1 MAKTMKKVNVATVG
15 VGFLGSLVLA
25 ECAKAGLS
33 ALGLERGERRGPEDF
48 QELHDEWRY
57 AVNYALMQD
66 LSRETVTFRNTE
78 AMKALPMRRLGS
90 FLLGDGL
97 GGAGTHWNGMTFR
110 FSPYDFQLK
119 TMTEQRYGRNKLG
132 PDYQL
137 QDYPLTYDEMEP
149 YYTAFEEAVGVAGEP
164 GHFDGKRSKPYPMPP
179 LVKTPALSMFEQAAR
194 KMGCHPY
201 MIPAAIAS
209 GPFTTPDGIEHNPC
223 MYCGFCERFAC
234 EYDAKAQPS
243 NTLQLQRG
251 GNSQKRRHGRRSTLC
266 GYADKGGIHPAR

>member
-97 GGAGTHWNGMTFR
+97 GGAGTHWNGMTFPLFPLR
-110 FSPYDFQLK
+110 LSAQDHDGTTLWQ
-119 TMTEQRYGRNKLG
+119 EQTG
-132 PDYQL
+132 
-137 QDYPLTYDEMEP
+137 T
-149 YYTAFEEAVGVAGEP
+149 
-164 GHFDGKRSKPYPMPP
+164 
-179 LVKTPALSMFEQAAR
+179 
-194 KMGCHPY
+194 
-201 MIPAAIAS
+201 
-209 GPFTTPDGIEHNPC
+209 
-223 MYCGFCERFAC
+223 
-234 EYDAKAQPS
+234 
-243 NTLQLQRG
+243 
-251 GNSQKRRHGRRSTLC
+251 
-266 GYADKGGIHPAR
+266 